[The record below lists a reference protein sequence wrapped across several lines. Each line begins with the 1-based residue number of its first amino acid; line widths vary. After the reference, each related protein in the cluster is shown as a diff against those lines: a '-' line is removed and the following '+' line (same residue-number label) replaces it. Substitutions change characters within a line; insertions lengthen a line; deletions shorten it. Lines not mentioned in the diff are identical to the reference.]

1 MSKYPLRPFIQPVI
15 LRRLSDKPKLSNKPS
30 NTPRPPKDPPD
41 EGYQPTSVDHEGI
54 DVAPFVRPSSFRQFS
69 GPDEKLGPGAGKALP
84 YKNSSYFGYHR
95 FSFMELMVTTVELRD
110 ERRLDGGLQAAIEA
124 DEEPEGGEAQ
134 LETMKKLEGECD
146 AILANQAKKA
156 EEAKASAKEEKCL
169 QAMSDEE
176 LKEWCKK
183 KEEDIKKKEQE
194 KKEDIKK
201 KEQEKKEDIKKKEQ
215 EKKEATC
222 APKEKNIQDMS
233 DEELKEWCKKKEEDI
248 KKKEQEK
255 KDATCAPKEK
265 NIQDMN
271 DEELKVWCQKKEED
285 IKKKEQQ
292 NKNEETKNCKEKE
305 AAEKPKCET
314 DENKKD

>member
-1 MSKYPLRPFIQPVI
+1 MSKNPLRSFIQPVI
-15 LRRLSDKPKLSNKPS
+15 LRRLCDKPKLSNKPS

-41 EGYQPTSVDHEGI
+41 EGYKPTSVDHNGI
-54 DVAPFVRPSSFRQFS
+54 DVPPFVRPSSFRQFS

-84 YKNSSYFGYHR
+84 YKNPTYFGYHR
-95 FSFMELMVTTVELRD
+95 FSFMELTSTAVELRD

-124 DEEPEGGEAQ
+124 DEETECGEAQ

-146 AILANQAKKA
+146 AILSNQAKKIQQA
-156 EEAKASAKEEKCL
+156 EEKCL
-169 QAMSDEE
+169 QEMSEEE

-194 KKEDIKK
+194 KKE
-201 KEQEKKEDIKKKEQ
+201 
-215 EKKEATC
+215 ANSS
-222 APKEKNIQDMS
+222 PKEKKIQDMS
-233 DEELKEWCKKKEEDI
+233 EEELKAWCQKKEEDI

-255 KDATCAPKEK
+255 EK
-265 NIQDMN
+265 KIQDMSE
-271 DEELKVWCQKKEED
+271 EELKAWCQKKEED

-292 NKNEETKNCKEKE
+292 KKDEETKAC
-305 AAEKPKCET
+305 AEKPKCEG

>member
-1 MSKYPLRPFIQPVI
+1 MSKNPLRSFIQPVI
-15 LRRLSDKPKLSNKPS
+15 IRRLCDKPKLSNKPS

-41 EGYQPTSVDHEGI
+41 EGYKPTSVDHNGI
-54 DVAPFVRPSSFRQFS
+54 DVPPFVRPSSFRQFS

-84 YKNSSYFGYHR
+84 YKNPTYFGYHR
-95 FSFMELMVTTVELRD
+95 FSFMELTSTAVELRD

-124 DEEPEGGEAQ
+124 DEETECGEAQ

-146 AILANQAKKA
+146 AILSNQAKKMQQA
-156 EEAKASAKEEKCL
+156 EEKCL
-169 QAMSDEE
+169 QEMSEEE

-194 KKEDIKK
+194 KM
-201 KEQEKKEDIKKKEQ
+201 
-215 EKKEATC
+215 EAKSS
-222 APKEKNIQDMS
+222 PKEKKIQDMS
-233 DEELKEWCKKKEEDI
+233 EEELKAWCQKKEEDI

-255 KDATCAPKEK
+255 EK
-265 NIQDMN
+265 KVQDMSE
-271 DEELKVWCQKKEED
+271 EELKAWCQKKEED

-292 NKNEETKNCKEKE
+292 KKDEETKAC
-305 AAEKPKCET
+305 AEKPKCEG